1 MAAAAAAAAV
11 AAAGV
16 GQWQVWQSL
25 GDCEFRT
32 NFRVYSDS
40 MTVRGP
46 ACSLLVPVSPS
57 TLWAVL
63 GLEAVYWYVQ
73 HCCLAAAVGS
83 EHLHSKLW
91 VGVLNT
97 YLDAVFAPALA
108 VAQASMDLC
117 VK

>member
-97 YLDAVFAPALA
+97 YLDAVFVPVLA
-108 VAQASMDLC
+108 VAMQAWIC
-117 VK
+117 V